1 MKQVTPLPWKKT
13 VADVTLA
20 QKVRAVFFY
29 VTTFVVAAPL
39 FVLML
44 VLHPFVLLF
53 DKHRRKAHHLVNKV
67 KFEFVES
74 QGQHK
79 RYNVSLWN
87 DLCPRDLHAHKRN
100 CDCA

>member
-1 MKQVTPLPWKKT
+1 MKKVTPLPWKKT

-20 QKVRAVFFY
+20 QKVRAIFFY

-67 KFEFVES
+67 TACHTWSKRGLEFFCL
-74 QGQHK
+74 GK
-79 RYNVSLWN
+79 I
-87 DLCPRDLHAHKRN
+87 
-100 CDCA
+100 

>member
-1 MKQVTPLPWKKT
+1 MAGASMPQSSPDESFPTAT
-13 VADVTLA
+13 DVTLA
-20 QKVRAVFFY
+20 QKVRAIFFY

-67 KFEFVES
+67 TACHTWSKRGLEFFCL
-74 QGQHK
+74 GK
-79 RYNVSLWN
+79 I
-87 DLCPRDLHAHKRN
+87 
-100 CDCA
+100 